1 MQILKAISLGNY
13 SSATLNKQLT
23 LPKAVLKSALSS
35 VPPASLRGTVSA
47 NDAAVNNLDVI
58 FRCDDNSSRHR
69 PQILTGWLGVH
80 SRPHALLRV
89 FENEE
94 GGLKSITL
102 KYDKIKASL
111 SSAQSYKWDD
121 VLDPMT
127 PSQDRNTQLTD
138 LLGLPVRG
146 DMLPI
151 LAFPDSTG

>member
-35 VPPASLRGTVSA
+35 VPPASLQGNVSA
-47 NDAAVNNLDVI
+47 NDAAVKNLDVI
-58 FRCDDNSSRHR
+58 FRCDDISRHR
-69 PQILTGWLGVH
+69 PKILTGWLGVH
-80 SRPHALLRV
+80 SRPHALLRI

-102 KYDKIKASL
+102 EHDKIKASL
-111 SSAQSYKWDD
+111 SSAQSYRWDD
-121 VLDPMT
+121 VLDPLT

-146 DMLPI
+146 DMLTI